1 MVGDE
6 DATSPVARMRRD
18 WEARAGSDPL
28 YYIDSRQRDWT
39 LADFYAGGPDLVAR
53 FVDPALAELGVDP
66 SGRRVLE
73 IGCGM
78 GRLFEGLSA
87 RFGDVW
93 GIDISSTM
101 IEKGRAH
108 CPVPATW
115 LVGDGQSLTGVEDD
129 SIDHIISFEVFQHI
143 PEREVIYSYLAECRR
158 VLRPGG
164 TLHVQLRCG
173 SDSKAQA
180 VVRAQ
185 PRPVRTTV
193 AKFLHLVRV
202 LPVVGDIDTW
212 LGCIVPPDAAAAEL
226 RRLGFESISV
236 LPDDVHVKGLG
247 YSLVARRP
255 A

>member
-6 DATSPVARMRRD
+6 DAAGSVARMRRD

-39 LADFYAGGPDLVAR
+39 LADFYSGGPALVAG
-53 FVDPALAELGVDP
+53 FVDPGLAELGVDP
-66 SGRRVLE
+66 TGLRVLE

-93 GIDISSTM
+93 GIDISATM
-101 IEKGRAH
+101 IEKGREH

-115 LVGDGQSLTGVEDD
+115 LVGDGASLTGVADA
-129 SIDHIISFEVFQHI
+129 SIDHVISFEVFQHI

-164 TLHVQLRCG
+164 TMHVQLRCG

-185 PRPVRTTV
+185 PRPIRTLT
-193 AKFLHLVRV
+193 ARILHAVRV

-212 LGCIVPPDAAAAEL
+212 LGCIVPREDAAGEL
-226 RRLGFESISV
+226 RRLGFEGIAV

-247 YSLVARRP
+247 YSVVARRP